1 MSDKR
6 ERSAAWHEASRPLPV
21 DDEPALC
28 PECKQGKQPNC
39 TGWVINENDE
49 VDICATRETP

>member
-1 MSDKR
+1 MK
-6 ERSAAWHEASRPLPV
+6 
-21 DDEPALC
+21 C
-28 PECKQGKQPNC
+28 PECTQGKVENC